1 MDIDLA
7 PALVSLYAFIVG
19 FIVGWFFPRGRLLKA
34 MQLRLLKALHNFF
47 ADEEEYITNKTQK
60 IKRVVKRK

>member
-19 FIVGWFFPRGRLLKA
+19 FLVGWFFPRGRLLKA

-47 ADEEEYITNKTQK
+47 ADEEEYITHKAQK

>member
-19 FIVGWFFPRGRLLKA
+19 FLVGWFFPRGRLLKA
-34 MQLRLLKALHNFF
+34 VQLRLLKGLHNFF
-47 ADEEEYITNKTQK
+47 AD
-60 IKRVVKRK
+60 